1 MGLTLLINSSALA
14 LYSARFSLRCAF
26 RSWCSPSRTCP
37 SYLTLPC
44 SSSVRDWLLLLQLL
58 ALDPGALLVDEDE
71 QALPVVIVEQD
82 SVAAQ
87 GTQSRFATE
96 DLYFDKGCQSATF
109 ALLRLKGVAVDLRFG
124 FGSGCLVLLLGSLAL
139 LLDQ

>member
-1 MGLTLLINSSALA
+1 MENRSEQCIRLKETGGGVQEGASLQASLGLTLLINSSALA

-37 SYLTLPC
+37 SYLTLSC

-71 QALPVVIVEQD
+71 QALSVVIVEQD

-96 DLYFDKGCQSATF
+96 DLYFDEGC
-109 ALLRLKGVAVDLRFG
+109 
-124 FGSGCLVLLLGSLAL
+124 
-139 LLDQ
+139 